1 MATTTEAQVC
11 NLALLAV
18 GQREPI
24 QSLTEQSTYARV
36 CNTIYGPT
44 RDKLLSMHAWSFAT
58 KRAVLAL
65 TTEERTDYTYAFA
78 VPANYLGAPC
88 LMMAGQRVAPRPAI
102 PFKLEPND
110 AGSGL
115 ILLTDYET
123 PELAYTVNNVS
134 PALFSPAFVHALASA
149 MAVQLAPGLA
159 GKPQLIGMLRQLAQ
173 FDLETAIAID
183 RNAVGPDIEPLPEAI
198 SVR

>member
-18 GQREPI
+18 GQREQI
-24 QSLTEQSTYARV
+24 QSLTEQSTHARI

-44 RDKLLSMHAWSFAT
+44 RDKLLSMFAWSFAT

-65 TTEERTDYTYAFA
+65 TTETRTDYKYTFA

-88 LMMAGQRVAPRPAI
+88 LMMAGQRFAPKPAI
-102 PFKLEPND
+102 PFKLEPNN
-110 AGSGL
+110 AGNGL

-123 PELAYTVNNVS
+123 PELAYTVNNTT
-134 PALFSPAFVHALASA
+134 PALFSPSFVYALASA
-149 MAVQLAPGLA
+149 MAVQLALGLA
-159 GKPQLIGMLRQLAQ
+159 VKPQLFPMFRQQAQ
-173 FDLETAIAID
+173 ADLEMAMAID
-183 RNAVGPDIEPLPEAI
+183 RNAVGADIEPLPEAI